1 MLCKDWRISRGKEYR
16 FIYNNGR
23 KIIGKYMILFLS
35 ENQLTYNRFGI
46 VTSKKTG
53 NAVIRNRAKRQIREV
68 IRKNLKNLQPGYDI
82 VVVARYNIK
91 DAIFDLIESDFLK
104 LMRKASIK

>member
-68 IRKNLKNLQPGYDI
+68 IRKNLKSLQPGYDI